1 MNAKNV
7 RYAVVALIAVSL
19 LLAVV
24 GNAAFLTVKDGGK
37 KEVSNSGQI
46 QKDLGSAPIAFEPKA
61 ELRIDNRTHVVFLYY
76 TTCPACEDDKN
87 LFITKSFPTWQG
99 NVTDKEISFDIVN
112 YYRKKDIGE
121 AYFKAFD
128 ITQSQFGGTILVIHN
143 SRVGLVYY
151 PPFDDAKIQKAVYY
165 TTRGSIVEVVQRKS
179 EARFSQP
186 LVFALGAVSGFNPCL
201 IALASFFFATAT
213 KTELK
218 GVARRITLISLGL
231 IYAYVVLFSLIASN
245 PVAMGYLASLTWVVV
260 VVFVALGLL
269 HFVEVAQDVY
279 SRKWGGGSS
288 IDAMIPV
295 FKTPESMKRFLAR
308 VRELNS
314 PVYDFALGAL
324 FSLAK
329 LPCIAVFLIVLL
341 VNSVSPLLDII
352 IFTLGVASPIIVMGA
367 LIGVGMIKVNRLS
380 TVQFKGRLIQ
390 RLVIGAALIVSAILV
405 VI

>member
-1 MNAKNV
+1 M
-7 RYAVVALIAVSL
+7 
-19 LLAVV
+19 
-24 GNAAFLTVKDGGK
+24 
-37 KEVSNSGQI
+37 
-46 QKDLGSAPIAFEPKA
+46 
-61 ELRIDNRTHVVFLYY
+61 
-76 TTCPACEDDKN
+76 
-87 LFITKSFPTWQG
+87 
-99 NVTDKEISFDIVN
+99 
-112 YYRKKDIGE
+112 
-121 AYFKAFD
+121 
-128 ITQSQFGGTILVIHN
+128 
-143 SRVGLVYY
+143 
-151 PPFDDAKIQKAVYY
+151 
-165 TTRGSIVEVVQRKS
+165 VQRKS

-341 VNSVSPLLDII
+341 MNSVSPLLDII

-380 TVQFKGRLIQ
+380 TAQFNGRLIQ